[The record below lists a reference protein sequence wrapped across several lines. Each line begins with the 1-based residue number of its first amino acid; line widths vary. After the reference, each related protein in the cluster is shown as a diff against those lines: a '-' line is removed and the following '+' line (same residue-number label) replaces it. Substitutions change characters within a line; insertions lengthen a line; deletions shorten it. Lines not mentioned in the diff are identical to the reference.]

1 MEKLDSITRF
11 IALLVGMGLVI
22 TGSIYAIQLF
32 DTIYN
37 GLQNPATATPVF
49 EQWARF
55 MIQDVEGLEHNENLK
70 RIENVRI
77 LATIV
82 IGIGGL
88 ILVWISL
95 QLVYAGAKI
104 IALMTNDQISRKLLQ
119 ELLKRNFSDKKA
131 ESADKPANRQEKIE
145 PKYSSVPLRQTIDQ

>member
-11 IALLVGMGLVI
+11 IAMLVGMGLVI

-37 GLQNPATATPVF
+37 GLQNPATTTPAF

-55 MIQDVEGLEHNENLK
+55 MIQEIEGLKHNETIK
-70 RIENVRI
+70 RVENVRI
-77 LATIV
+77 LATII

-88 ILVWISL
+88 ILAWIAL

-104 IALMTNDQISRKLLQ
+104 IALMTNDQISRKVLQ
-119 ELLKRNFSDKKA
+119 ELLKRNSSGRKA
-131 ESADKPANRQEKIE
+131 EPANRKEKIE
-145 PKYSSVPLRQTIDQ
+145 PKYTKIPPRQMMDQ

>member
-11 IALLVGMGLVI
+11 IAMLVGTGLVI
-22 TGSIYAIQLF
+22 TGSIYAVQLF

-49 EQWARF
+49 EQWAQF
-55 MIQDVEGLEHNENLK
+55 MIQGIEGLEHNETIK
-70 RIENVRI
+70 RVENVRI
-77 LATIV
+77 LATII

-88 ILVWISL
+88 MLAWISL

-119 ELLKRNFSDKKA
+119 ELLKRNASGAKA
-131 ESADKPANRQEKIE
+131 EPADKPTNRQEKIE
-145 PKYSSVPLRQTIDQ
+145 PTYSSVPLRQTIDQ